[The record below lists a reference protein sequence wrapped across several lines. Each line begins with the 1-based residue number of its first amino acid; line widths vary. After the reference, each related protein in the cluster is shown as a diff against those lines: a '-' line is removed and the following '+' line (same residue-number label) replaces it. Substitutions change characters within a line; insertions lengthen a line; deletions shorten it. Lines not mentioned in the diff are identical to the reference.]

1 MRARPAIPALVEA
14 GRSSHCTTT
23 RGSAGGLSQ
32 RRWAMWGESAAGRSC
47 RLVRVDVNVIQSPSL
62 DEVEHEV
69 ERFYLL
75 VEVALALA
83 SSRHGGP
90 VVRLECYP
98 HSRSL
103 SK

>member
-1 MRARPAIPALVEA
+1 MALDGSFYLGLEEC
-14 GRSSHCTTT
+14 HCC
-23 RGSAGGLSQ
+23 GL
-32 RRWAMWGESAAGRSC
+32 
-47 RLVRVDVNVIQSPSL
+47 LVRVDVNVIQSPSL

-69 ERFYLL
+69 ERCYLL

-98 HSRSL
+98 HS
-103 SK
+103 